1 MLSATLAAGLLLELG
16 EMRTLLP
23 MSGTSSA
30 AMAAAL
36 VTTGVLDARPA
47 RGSCA
52 TEKVG
57 LPSTGLDTS
66 ADCMAAAIILSSHSP
81 GRAISPNQSHR
92 AEYAQPLSN
101 QTNGSPLD
109 SMLSLISNA

>member
-1 MLSATLAAGLLLELG
+1 MLSARLLAGLLLEYG
-16 EMRTLLP
+16 EMLTLLP

-30 AMAAAL
+30 AIAAAL

-52 TEKVG
+52 TEKLG

-66 ADCMAAAIILSSHSP
+66 ADCMAAAAMISSHRFGS
-81 GRAISPNQSHR
+81 RCISKAIPQSRECATFIQPNKRIAAGLHAVS
-92 AEYAQPLSN
+92 Y
-101 QTNGSPLD
+101 
-109 SMLSLISNA
+109 